1 MNNKIDSNCVYLYS
15 IYFSFLDTYAQAKS
29 FIARARYIHPV
40 NYSEIDEPKRRP
52 LNAKQRHFAKL
63 KNEVKIKCERLTS
76 LKRSICFLNRKSD
89 RHKIENL
96 DPNDVEEFDD
106 LLSEDEIPENDQI
119 ELVSSLFA
127 SRNPTV
133 SAQLVDDDV
142 IELDARNNTTAM
154 IRTGVSS
161 DEIEVDLPFSL
172 EYCYTKDVSNI
183 HNHKLRY
190 TQSNECLH

>member
-1 MNNKIDSNCVYLYS
+1 MNNNIDSNCVSLHS
-15 IYFSFLDTYAQAKS
+15 IQFSFLDTYAQAKS

-40 NYSEIDEPKRRP
+40 NYSEIDKPKRRP

-106 LLSEDEIPENDQI
+106 LLSEDGIPENDRNDC
-119 ELVSSLFA
+119 VSNVFVPCT
-127 SRNPTV
+127 PTV

-142 IELDARNNTTAM
+142 IEVGARYITTTM
-154 IRTGVSS
+154 MRTGVSS
-161 DEIEVDLPFSL
+161 DGIEVDPSFSL
-172 EYCYTKDVSNI
+172 EYCYTKDVSN
-183 HNHKLRY
+183 
-190 TQSNECLH
+190 TQP